1 MTSHELNLDVTQS
14 LLDAPEHGHNRLHPE
29 IPPALTVARGDTVTV
44 DVRDGF
50 DAQLRPGS
58 STADVLRQITHAP
71 LVRCDEVQFR
81 FLGISMAG
89 WNAILSFGG
98 AALIL
103 ILSRRARRS

>member
-58 STADVLRQITHAP
+58 STADVLRLDPWRGHP
-71 LVRCDEVQFR
+71 LT
-81 FLGISMAG
+81 GPI
-89 WNAILSFGG
+89 AIEGVEPGDVL
-98 AALIL
+98 
-103 ILSRRARRS
+103 